1 LSPWRLVSGTI
12 LALGGVWLFILGF
25 LYYSVLP
32 WILAAYFLYTGATSA
47 NYNPRSRRVAKLTY
61 DGIVETGIE
70 RINTGRFHVNRDDFI
85 STVSKIRDI
94 ISTQDFVPDFGID
107 SIYLHYANE
116 KEANEASSRITAL
129 GIQCMVVQEKTG
141 WKVKVEINGSGN
153 EKSGGS

>member
-1 LSPWRLVSGTI
+1 
-12 LALGGVWLFILGF
+12 
-25 LYYSVLP
+25 
-32 WILAAYFLYTGATSA
+32 
-47 NYNPRSRRVAKLTY
+47 VAKLTY